1 MAENTLMKE
10 YNNLK
15 RVIEQYQSDL
25 IKEYNS
31 QLGNTNHTLVVDFVV
46 EGDKLKLIIVG
57 PDEVEFID
65 KGRRSGKFPPTNVL
79 QEWVQKKGLATELPR
94 VKQLAFLIG
103 RSIAEKGTSGNHL
116 LDKIFGELLSKY
128 ASQLQSALEKDVEED
143 TKEMETKIND
153 MLSKVL

>member
-1 MAENTLMKE
+1 MKE

-25 IKEYNS
+25 IREYNS

-57 PDEVEFID
+57 PEEIPFID
-65 KGRRSGKFPPTNVL
+65 KGRHSGKFPPTNVL

-116 LDKIFGELLSKY
+116 LDKIFGELLNKY

-143 TKEMETKIND
+143 TKEMEIKIND